1 VANDADAIEPERP
14 CQLVDVDRHRL
25 LVSCGRPVE
34 FFNLILGT
42 QLTSDEKRELVAF
55 LRAL

>member
-1 VANDADAIEPERP
+1 MTR
-14 CQLVDVDRHRL
+14 
-25 LVSCGRPVE
+25 E

-42 QLTSDEKRELVAF
+42 QLTPDEKKDLAAF